1 MARCPRSRRVVPIL
15 RRMTPSLADQLI
27 DAQVAYVLDQLTGD
41 RLRDNVARD
50 VDDLLA
56 LAGTLRLEAVVD
68 AEAVKRVARRLLDTV
83 PASTATTE
91 IVDVAADVLLTGP
104 ADPFAV
110 GELVAR
116 DQVEALVDELLGLSP
131 VVERALDRL
140 TDSPLVGTVAT
151 AFMGRIVGEVLAANR
166 AVAEKVP
173 GLGSLMSIGTSAAS
187 RVKGAADKQ
196 FDALLGDTAGKGAT
210 FAVRRLNKILIE
222 TLQDPTTREAVLQV
236 WDLVAE
242 EPVGGLDRYVEKEEL
257 SRLVYAVQGVAAT
270 GAATAHI
277 AALADA
283 FVDALFERYGALP
296 VTTLLDELEIG
307 RDDVVADLQS
317 VVPRVIDAALAGG
330 ELERLVRARIEPFFR
345 SPEVTTLLG

>member
-1 MARCPRSRRVVPIL
+1 MARWPRSHRVVSIL

-56 LAGTLRLEAVVD
+56 LAGTLRLDAVID

-83 PASTATTE
+83 PASTGATE

-104 ADPFAV
+104 AAPFAV

-131 VVERALDRL
+131 VVDRALDRL

-187 RVKGAADKQ
+187 RVKGVADKQ

-242 EPVGGLDRYVEKEEL
+242 EPVGGLDRYVDKEEL
-257 SRLVYAVQGVAAT
+257 SRLVYAVQGVVAT
-270 GAATAHI
+270 GAATVHV

-283 FVDALFERYGALP
+283 CVDAFFGRYGALP
-296 VTTLLDELEIG
+296 VTTLLDELEID

-317 VVPRVIDAALAGG
+317 VVPRVVEAALAGG

-345 SPEVTTLLG
+345 STEVTALLG